1 MTFTA
6 VIWKDWII
14 FKNKIVS
21 NTLSAI
27 IGPLLYLIA
36 FGWGI
41 GGQLTIDGISYIAF
55 VIPGIA
61 AMSAMSLC
69 FGITANSIN
78 IARLYDKTFEAEMM
92 SPVRTLAYTVAK
104 IMNGA
109 LRGMYGAVLILAVS
123 LLFDRSLNITPYFV
137 LVMALHCCAFSA
149 IGFIAGLKIN
159 SHADMAKVSNF
170 IITPM
175 SFLCGTLFPL
185 TRFPDPLRVMFELL
199 PLSQAVIGLRGGH
212 ETPGSWIPPVALAAW
227 CVVMLVV
234 SVKICRRTE

>member
-6 VIWKDWII
+6 VIWKDWIV
-14 FKNKIVS
+14 FRNKIVS
-21 NTLSAI
+21 NTLSAL

-41 GGQLTIDGISYIAF
+41 GDRLTVDGISYIAF

-61 AMSAMSLC
+61 AMNAMGIC
-69 FGITANSIN
+69 FGTCANGVN

-92 SPVRTLAYTVAK
+92 SPIRTLTYTLAK
-104 IMNGA
+104 ILIGT
-109 LRGMYGAVLILAVS
+109 LRGLYGAVLILAAS
-123 LLFDRSLNITPYFV
+123 FLFDHSLIVTPYFI
-137 LVMALHCCAFSA
+137 LVMTLNCCAFSA

-185 TRFPDPLRVMFELL
+185 TRFPAPIRLVFEFL
-199 PLSQAVIGLRGGH
+199 PLSQAVIGLRGG
-212 ETPGSWIPPVALAAW
+212 PAAFKSWIPPVALAAW
-227 CVVMLVV
+227 CAVMLGVA
-234 SVKICRRTE
+234 VKICRRTE

>member
-1 MTFTA
+1 MTFIA
-6 VIWKDWII
+6 VIWKDWIV
-14 FKNKIVS
+14 FKNKFAS

-41 GGQLTIDGISYIAF
+41 GERLEVEGLSYIAF

-61 AMSAMSLC
+61 AMNGMSLS
-69 FGITANSIN
+69 FGTTANGIN

-92 SPVRTLAYTVAK
+92 SPIHTLAFSTAK
-104 IMNGA
+104 ILFGA
-109 LRGMYGAVLILAVS
+109 LRGIYGAALILALS
-123 LLFDRSLNITPYFV
+123 LFFDRSLPITPYFM
-137 LVMALHCCAFSA
+137 LVMALNCCAFSS

-185 TRFPDPLRVMFELL
+185 TRFPAALRIMFEML
-199 PLSQAVIGLRGGH
+199 PLSQAVKGLREGPAV
-212 ETPGSWIPPVALAAW
+212 PGSWISPTVLALW
-227 CVVMLVV
+227 CSIMLAI
-234 SVKICRRTE
+234 SVKTCRRTE

>member
-6 VIWKDWII
+6 VIWKDWIV
-14 FKNKIVS
+14 FRNKIVS
-21 NTLSAI
+21 NTLSAV

-41 GGQLTIDGISYIAF
+41 GDQVTVDGMSYLAF

-61 AMSAMSLC
+61 AMNAMGIS
-69 FGITANSIN
+69 FGTTANGIN

-92 SPVRTLAYTVAK
+92 SPIRTLTFSAAK
-104 IMNGA
+104 IIFGT
-109 LRGMYGAVLILAVS
+109 LRGLYGAALILAVS
-123 LLFDRSLNITPYFV
+123 LLFSGSLNITPYFI
-137 LVMALHCCAFSA
+137 LVMALNCCAFSG

-185 TRFPDPLRVMFELL
+185 TRFPAALRYVFEFL
-199 PLSQAVIGLRGGH
+199 PLSQAVNGLRGGH
-212 ETPGSWIPPVALAAW
+212 AVPGSWIPPVTLAAW
-227 CVVMLVV
+227 CAVMFVV
-234 SVKICRRTE
+234 SVKVCRRAE